1 MKTILSGKASKL
13 LDKYTIEYI
22 GIPSL
27 VLMERAA
34 LKVAHEIDDHQKKE
48 TIYKVIYPKYKIG
61 SAEITPAPVITPKP
75 TTPPSD
81 DSGE

>member
-27 VLMERAA
+27 VLMENGSMPA
-34 LKVAHEIDDHQKKE
+34 LTASPAHNGRYSCGITGESVMME
-48 TIYKVIYPKYKIG
+48 T
-61 SAEITPAPVITPKP
+61 
-75 TTPPSD
+75 
-81 DSGE
+81 

>member
-1 MKTILSGKASKL
+1 MNGSFVKTIR
-13 LDKYTIEYI
+13 TE
-22 GIPSL
+22 
-27 VLMERAA
+27 
-34 LKVAHEIDDHQKKE
+34 E
-48 TIYKVIYPKYKIG
+48 TVYKVVYPKYKIG

>member
-34 LKVAHEIDDHQKKE
+34 LKVAHEIDDHQKKDMVQN
-48 TIYKVIYPKYKIG
+48 KKGNV
-61 SAEITPAPVITPKP
+61 
-75 TTPPSD
+75 D
-81 DSGE
+81 DN